1 ESDGGELAG
10 RLLGQLLLQVETL
23 GDAQFAVPIFQAAA
37 AYALWHGDLVDARR
51 AVARAWEMTRVTE
64 DWALAAKLAATVARV
79 DDARVARTAARGPLL
94 ESFEIARELGARP
107 LMKELRELGR
117 RALITLPEPTVE
129 ETSAPSETVGG
140 RAALGGHDGA
150 EVPASSATDRN
161 G

>member
-1 ESDGGELAG
+1 MLDLLGRREEAVDVAFGGIVEARDSGLESVYGNFLRGNAADSLFLLGRWRESRELSATALEWSPAGFALINSVGNLATVEIESDGGELAG

-79 DDARVARTAARGPLL
+79 P
-94 ESFEIARELGARP
+94 
-107 LMKELRELGR
+107 
-117 RALITLPEPTVE
+117 
-129 ETSAPSETVGG
+129 
-140 RAALGGHDGA
+140 
-150 EVPASSATDRN
+150 
-161 G
+161 